1 MDDKSKINKL
11 ILKSAYVVIIVLII
25 AVIALLILKY
35 EVEGEQNM
43 PFKLSSIIIV
53 SNAEGYQEEQN
64 EEYRWNAEVYQIND
78 IYLNIEK
85 NKNYK
90 ETEVIKNILIDNI
103 QINKTPQVG
112 NLEIYR
118 PNSDSLQTYS
128 YKEEYRINDKVE
140 FIGDTSS
147 DIKNLKI
154 SNQGNTLIFR
164 VLNKTGKKYT
174 SNEEEFEHS
183 GKLIDKVGISYEEIK
198 SKISFD
204 LTIILES
211 GISFKANIELEL
223 PVGDIVKEGSSSL
236 EITNMRE
243 IVFKRKQI

>member
-1 MDDKSKINKL
+1 MNDESKINKL

-53 SNAEGYQEEQN
+53 SNAEGYQEKEN
-64 EEYRWNAEVYQIND
+64 KEYRWDTEIYQNND

-90 ETEVIKNILIDNI
+90 KTEVIKSIVIDNV
-103 QINKTPQVG
+103 QINTAPQVG
-112 NLEIYR
+112 EIEIYR
-118 PNSDSLQTYS
+118 PSSDSMQTYS
-128 YKEEYRINDKVE
+128 YKEEYKITDKIE
-140 FIGDTSS
+140 YTGDAVS

-164 VLNKTGKKYT
+164 VLNKTGEKYT
-174 SNEEEFEHS
+174 SNEETFEHN
-183 GKLIDKVGISYEEIK
+183 GKLLDKVGISYEEIK
-198 SKISFD
+198 TGISFD

-211 GISFKANIELEL
+211 GISFKATIELEL
-223 PVGDIVKEGSSSL
+223 PVGDIAKEGSSSL
-236 EITNMRE
+236 EITNMKD
-243 IVFKRKQI
+243 IVFKREQT

>member
-1 MDDKSKINKL
+1 MNDESKINKL

-43 PFKLSSIIIV
+43 PFKLSSIIII
-53 SNAEGYQEEQN
+53 SNAEGYQEKEN
-64 EEYRWNAEVYQIND
+64 KEYRWDTEIYQNND

-90 ETEVIKNILIDNI
+90 KTEAIKSILIDNI
-103 QINKTPQVG
+103 KINEAPQVG
-112 NLEIYR
+112 EIKIYR
-118 PNSDSLQTYS
+118 PSSDSMQTYS
-128 YKEEYRINDKVE
+128 YKEEYKITDRIEYTGDKV
-140 FIGDTSS
+140 S

-164 VLNKTGKKYT
+164 VLNKTGKKYS
-174 SNEEEFEHS
+174 SNEETFEHN
-183 GKLIDKVGISYEEIK
+183 GKLLDKVGITYEQIK
-198 SKISFD
+198 TKISFD

-211 GISFKANIELEL
+211 DISFKATIELEL
-223 PVGDIVKEGSSSL
+223 PVGNIAKEGSSSL
-236 EITNMRE
+236 EITNMKD
-243 IVFKRKQI
+243 IVFKREQT